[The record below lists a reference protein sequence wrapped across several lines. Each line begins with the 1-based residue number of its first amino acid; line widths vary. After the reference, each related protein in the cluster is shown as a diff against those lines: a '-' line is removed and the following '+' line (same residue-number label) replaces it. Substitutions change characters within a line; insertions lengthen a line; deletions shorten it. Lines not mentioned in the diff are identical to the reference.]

1 MLLEFVVFNGNY
13 QVWATSRF
21 LFEFLPG
28 TKIRPYSEIN
38 TFQPSLTYVIDESQM
53 RNASVPSLLFGVFVR
68 RRGVLAVGR
77 SWRATQAKV

>member
-38 TFQPSLTYVIDESQM
+38 TFQPSLTYEIDAATM
-53 RNASVPSLLFGVFVR
+53 ASEE
-68 RRGVLAVGR
+68 VG
-77 SWRATQAKV
+77 WAHVGPEAIADCEGMVGL